1 MHKFN
6 KVRFEER
13 AGAKKDLQKPHQP
26 PNSVPGIRARLDE
39 VEKFIG
45 AVAVVE

>member
-1 MHKFN
+1 MHKFD
-6 KVRFEER
+6 KVRFDER
-13 AGAKKDLQKPHQP
+13 AGAKADLQKPHQP

-45 AVAVVE
+45 VVAVVE

>member
-1 MHKFN
+1 MHKFD
-6 KVRFEER
+6 KARFEDR
-13 AGAKKDLQKPHQP
+13 AGAKKDLQAPHQP

-45 AVAVVE
+45 VVAVVE